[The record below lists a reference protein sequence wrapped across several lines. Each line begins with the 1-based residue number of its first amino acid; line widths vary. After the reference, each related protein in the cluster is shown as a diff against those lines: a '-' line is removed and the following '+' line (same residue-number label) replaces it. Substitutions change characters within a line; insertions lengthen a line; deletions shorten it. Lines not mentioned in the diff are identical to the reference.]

1 LLTAGRDVVP
11 EIEREMH
18 RIVGGVVIVSDGKP
32 HFLSSDGR
40 RLPLSLQSSGTQ
52 ELLPMFSV
60 VNYLAYHQEH
70 YNARAA
76 AMKISPMADIIDHS
90 PFIYLEEPEV
100 HIFPKT
106 QYELVKLFAWL
117 ANDPILSFDWV
128 ITTHSPYILSSFNNL
143 IFAGQLGQDKRLKK
157 RIKIDERYWVE
168 PGTFRAYS
176 IHDGK
181 SESILSDSGLID
193 GDYLDSVSETI
204 GNGFD
209 ELLRLEYGKKKAS

>member
-1 LLTAGRDVVP
+1 
-11 EIEREMH
+11 
-18 RIVGGVVIVSDGKP
+18 
-32 HFLSSDGR
+32 
-40 RLPLSLQSSGTQ
+40 
-52 ELLPMFSV
+52 
-60 VNYLAYHQEH
+60 
-70 YNARAA
+70 
-76 AMKISPMADIIDHS
+76 
-90 PFIYLEEPEV
+90 LEEPEV

>member
-1 LLTAGRDVVP
+1 MNPALSELRQELWVKLGLSLNKTRTQANVYIPSGRAFFTDLGKSVSALQNPSLDQITRRFAGQIAWDTRWKIGLLTAGRDVVP

-90 PFIYLEEPEV
+90 KALC
-100 HIFPKT
+100 
-106 QYELVKLFAWL
+106 L
-117 ANDPILSFDWV
+117 AR
-128 ITTHSPYILSSFNNL
+128 
-143 IFAGQLGQDKRLKK
+143 K
-157 RIKIDERYWVE
+157 
-168 PGTFRAYS
+168 
-176 IHDGK
+176 
-181 SESILSDSGLID
+181 
-193 GDYLDSVSETI
+193 
-204 GNGFD
+204 
-209 ELLRLEYGKKKAS
+209 